1 MKFIMNYY
9 YTAFVHYITSD
20 SDSDGTIKWV
30 EILKVGGGYFS
41 QLNDNTERLCINGNC
56 KSATYMIKN
65 LRRGAKSQ
73 IHRYIEQLSLAY
85 LHNKNGK

>member
-30 EILKVGGGYFS
+30 KFPLDLYFWEGQFILSFSVFFFRSSGNSVDVNFHTILQDFNHWVLTPVGCV
-41 QLNDNTERLCINGNC
+41 LD
-56 KSATYMIKN
+56 
-65 LRRGAKSQ
+65 
-73 IHRYIEQLSLAY
+73 SL
-85 LHNKNGK
+85 HKMD